1 MFFIVIFFLLYRE
14 GIDFRRR
21 QRVVCRDENWAG
33 ILPARC
39 LQRCD
44 TLAVDIIRGHLRNY
58 VDNNIY
64 TPMELVDSEN
74 PSCPSSL
81 KAMKCGQRQFSR
93 YGVEVPVLGT
103 GAQGLREKL

>member
-1 MFFIVIFFLLYRE
+1 
-14 GIDFRRR
+14 
-21 QRVVCRDENWAG
+21 
-33 ILPARC
+33 
-39 LQRCD
+39 
-44 TLAVDIIRGHLRNY
+44 
-58 VDNNIY
+58 
-64 TPMELVDSEN
+64 MELVDSEN